1 MIRVISETPFRTP
14 VVYGAGFKEGDGWV
28 ELYQNCTVIPA

>member
-1 MIRVISETPFRTP
+1 MRRVISEIRTP
-14 VVYGAGFKEGDGWV
+14 VVYGAGFKGGDGWV